1 MQKNLNK
8 KQYKSNKVVQMKT
21 GNDLGFSRKRGKKQ
35 EGFEN
40 I

>member
-1 MQKNLNK
+1 MQKNFEQ
-8 KQYKSNKVVQMKT
+8 KQYKSNKAVQMKT
-21 GNDLGFSRKRGKKQ
+21 GNDLGFSRKGEKKQ